1 VFSPYLSTQALAQ
14 KLVPQLRPDDT
25 IAIYGEYD
33 ASSSVSFY
41 THRHVLI
48 WNGRK
53 NNLEA
58 GSYYPDAPHIFLTDA
73 DFPKLWGGSL
83 RVFLFVPEDQLAET
97 RKRLPAA
104 GTYLLAQSGGKALYS
119 NQPLSF

>member
-1 VFSPYLSTQALAQ
+1 L
-14 KLVPQLRPDDT
+14 
-25 IAIYGEYD
+25 
-33 ASSSVSFY
+33 
-41 THRHVLI
+41 LI

-58 GSYYPDAPHIFLTDA
+58 GSHYADAPHIFLTDA
-73 DFPKLWGGSL
+73 DFPALWGGNK
-83 RVFLFVPEDQLAET
+83 RVFLFVPEDQRAEAQ
-97 RKRLPAA
+97 KRLPVA